1 MDYYP
6 LPDDSPDDWERVE
19 PAAAGL
25 DPAPLAGAV
34 AFARAH
40 ESRWP
45 KSLFTEDG
53 RYYPTVYVD
62 EGPPWNE
69 LTGPV
74 RGWAGP
80 SGLLLRGGR
89 IVAEWGD
96 TRRVDMTFSV
106 AKSYLAI
113 LAGLALHDGLI
124 RSLDDPVRGS
134 ALDDGFDAPGNREI
148 TWRHLLQQTSE
159 WEGTLWGKPDAVDRN
174 RVVAPGATD
183 NSRKGQAR
191 DLRPP
196 GTHFEYND
204 VRVNRLALS
213 LLQVFRRPLPE
224 VLRARVMAPIG
235 ASDMWQWHGY
245 RDSWVEINGARM
257 PSVSGGGHWGG
268 GLWAS
273 TRDHAR
279 FASLVHRRGVWA
291 GKTLVPADWIDALRT
306 PSAAN
311 PGYGLLWWLNTGRA
325 LYPSAPAASLFA
337 LGGGSHVLWLDPDH
351 DLVMVARWVDK
362 PEVDGLLA
370 RVLASLAG

>member
-1 MDYYP
+1 MDYFP
-6 LPDDSPDDWERVE
+6 PFDDWERAA

-25 DPAPLAGAV
+25 DPDRLATAV
-34 AFARAH
+34 AFARAS

-45 KSLFTEDG
+45 KSLFAEDG
-53 RYYPTVYVD
+53 RYYPTIYVD

-69 LTGPV
+69 VTGPV
-74 RGWAGP
+74 RAWVGA
-80 SGLLLRGGR
+80 SGLVLRGGR

-106 AKSYLAI
+106 AKSYLAV

-124 RSLDDPVRGS
+124 RDLDDPVRL
-134 ALDDGFDAPGNREI
+134 AAPDAGFDSPHNRAI

-159 WEGTLWGKPDAVDRN
+159 WEGTLWGKPDLVDRN
-174 RVVAPGATD
+174 RVVARGATD
-183 NSRKGQAR
+183 NSRKGQGR
-191 DLRPP
+191 DLHPP

-213 LLQVFRRPLPE
+213 LLQLFRRPLPE
-224 VLRARVMAPIG
+224 VLRERVMDPIG
-235 ASDMWQWHGY
+235 ASGTWEWHGY
-245 RDSWVEINGARM
+245 RDSWAEIDGVRM

-279 FASLVHRRGVWA
+279 FAYLVHRRGTWA
-291 GKTLVPADWIDALRT
+291 GKTIVPGAWIDALCT
-306 PSAAN
+306 PSAVN

-325 LYPSAPAASLFA
+325 LYPGAPERSVFA
-337 LGGGSHVLWLDPDH
+337 LGGGSHVLWLDPDR
-351 DLVMVARWVDK
+351 DLVMVARWVHK
-362 PEVDGLLA
+362 PAVDELLA
-370 RVLASLAG
+370 LVVASVADSP